1 MTDTDR
7 SKKELRREY
16 RSRRASID
24 TAQKAAFDNAICE
37 SIIASAEFLSA
48 DTLLTY
54 YPIGSEIDITPI
66 AERALSLGK
75 SVAYPVCDTES
86 STLTFKYIPALSEL
100 TVGSYSIPEPSE
112 SDEIFRDKTS
122 ALCIVPA
129 LAVDKSGVRL
139 GYGRGYYDRFL
150 KSFSGT
156 AIVAIYTDLITDA
169 LPRDKYDI
177 PLEFIVTERGNII
190 INAEKEKGKILL

>member
-1 MTDTDR
+1 MSST
-7 SKKELRREY
+7 
-16 RSRRASID
+16 
-24 TAQKAAFDNAICE
+24 
-37 SIIASAEFLSA
+37 EFLSA

-54 YPIGSEIDITPI
+54 FPIGSEIDLTPI
-66 AERALSLGK
+66 TERALSLGK
-75 SVAYPVCDTES
+75 SVAYPVCDTET
-86 STLTFKYIPALSEL
+86 STLTFKYIHSLAEL
-100 TVGSYSIPEPSE
+100 TAGSYSIPEPSE
-112 SDEIFRDKTS
+112 SDEIFCDKSS

-150 KSFSGT
+150 KNFSGT
-156 AIVAIYTDLITDA
+156 AIVAIYSELLTDA

-190 INAEKEKGKILL
+190 INADENKNDLQR